1 MKKVL
6 KAIANG
12 FSAVLHGEF
21 LLRLRVDKYF
31 VHILYTFAIFWLMIM
46 MSLMVQKTLVAVE
59 KNKTVLNDLRIY
71 HAQKTVELVEMGR
84 LSTIEDLLEKS
95 GSLLE
100 MPEKPAET
108 IVK

>member
-12 FSAVLHGEF
+12 FSAILHGEF

-46 MSLMVQKTLVAVE
+46 MSLMVQKTLVKVE
-59 KNKTVLNDLRIY
+59 RNKTVL
-71 HAQKTVELVEMGR
+71 ELVEMGR

-95 GSLLE
+95 GSSLT

>member
-1 MKKVL
+1 
-6 KAIANG
+6 
-12 FSAVLHGEF
+12 
-21 LLRLRVDKYF
+21 
-31 VHILYTFAIFWLMIM
+31 MIM

-95 GSLLE
+95 GSLLA

>member
-1 MKKVL
+1 
-6 KAIANG
+6 
-12 FSAVLHGEF
+12 
-21 LLRLRVDKYF
+21 
-31 VHILYTFAIFWLMIM
+31 
-46 MSLMVQKTLVAVE
+46 MSLMVQKTLVKVE
-59 KNKTVLNDLRIY
+59 RNKTVLNDLRIY

-95 GSLLE
+95 GSSLT

>member
-12 FSAVLHGEF
+12 FSAILHGEF
-21 LLRLRVDKYF
+21 LLMLRVDKYF

-46 MSLMVQKTLVAVE
+46 MSLMVQKTLVKVE
-59 KNKTVLNDLRIY
+59 RNKTVLNDLRIY

-95 GSLLE
+95 GSSLT